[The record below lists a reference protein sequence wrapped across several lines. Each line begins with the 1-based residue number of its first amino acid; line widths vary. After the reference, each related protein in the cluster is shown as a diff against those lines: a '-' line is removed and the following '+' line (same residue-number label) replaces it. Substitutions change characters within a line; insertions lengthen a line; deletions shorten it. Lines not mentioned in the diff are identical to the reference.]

1 MSDLF
6 IIGASGTKAYRTA
19 MAAISENIANAS
31 TDGYA
36 RRSVTTVESGSSTAT
51 MATYVAKANFG
62 GTQVASINRG
72 TDPYLDAS
80 VRITAMALGSANAR
94 VRWQTDIETALNDT
108 ATGVGQLMTTMYQN
122 LDKLAASPS
131 DTSLRVTT
139 LDSIGRVAESFRQTA
154 ADLETISTG
163 INTEAQA
170 SAQTINQQLSSLAA
184 INNSLLRA
192 QPGTSAYAQLLDSR
206 DSALQTL
213 SSNLNV
219 TISFGAH
226 DSAEVSYNGTT
237 LVSGD
242 TAASVAVTASA
253 TDGRL
258 SLALSDG
265 TALAAPSNGTL
276 GGLFASADT
285 TAERR
290 AILDTLAEQFATDVN
305 EWHAQGYTDTGA
317 SGVPLLSYG
326 GSAATL
332 VALDVEPDALAT
344 KSADGT
350 LNGNLL
356 TVSSTLRGSGS
367 VEQGWTTL
375 ITSNANLLTAS
386 TAEKTTAQSRSDQA
400 VAARE
405 AVSGVDLD
413 MEAAD
418 LLRIQQAYSGCAKIL
433 QVAKDTVDSILQIM

>member
-1 MSDLF
+1 M
-6 IIGASGTKAYRTA
+6 
-19 MAAISENIANAS
+19 
-31 TDGYA
+31 
-36 RRSVTTVESGSSTAT
+36 
-51 MATYVAKANFG
+51 
-62 GTQVASINRG
+62 
-72 TDPYLDAS
+72 
-80 VRITAMALGSANAR
+80 
-94 VRWQTDIETALNDT
+94 
-108 ATGVGQLMTTMYQN
+108 
-122 LDKLAASPS
+122 
-131 DTSLRVTT
+131 
-139 LDSIGRVAESFRQTA
+139 
-154 ADLETISTG
+154 
-163 INTEAQA
+163 
-170 SAQTINQQLSSLAA
+170 
-184 INNSLLRA
+184 
-192 QPGTSAYAQLLDSR
+192 
-206 DSALQTL
+206 
-213 SSNLNV
+213 
-219 TISFGAH
+219 
-226 DSAEVSYNGTT
+226 
-237 LVSGD
+237 VSGD

-290 AILDTLAEQFATDVN
+290 ASLDTLAEQFATDVN